1 MLICPASSKPRNFD
15 KGEEG
20 FTFHDSDNKD
30 EGNASYRTDN
40 GGVDIVKC
48 DGGYAIGY
56 TAKGEWLEYSVNVT
70 TPGKYKCI
78 ATVSSGTTGGAIS
91 LGDVTD
97 GKTKTLCRITVPK
110 TGDNTWDIY
119 KNVSATISTP
129 LTEGNH
135 ILRLNIVGA
144 NCNIDKFEMVCI
156 QPEDTGI
163 NDLETNKEAAGNTTH
178 STNLMGMPVDNSYN
192 GIIIKNGKKYLNK

>member
-1 MLICPASSKPRNFD
+1 M
-15 KGEEG
+15 
-20 FTFHDSDNKD
+20 
-30 EGNASYRTDN
+30 
-40 GGVDIVKC
+40 KC

-144 NCNIDKFEMVCI
+144 NCNIDKLEMVCI